1 MKKIILLVLI
11 FINSQ
16 VQAQSN
22 DDQVDGSAIQTQI
35 ISGSFR
41 HWLGLD
47 SVNVNYLFNPKVVT
61 QGLVK
66 LTLHTPT
73 AQPLWLFV
81 SDRSGNK
88 ILEWK
93 PQENVYLHNAQI
105 DLSTLPSGEY
115 QYHICFGK
123 ELSVKRISFIKK

>member
-1 MKKIILLVLI
+1 MKRIILLVLL
-11 FINSQ
+11 FISTQ
-16 VQAQSN
+16 VQAQSS
-22 DDQVDGSAIQTQI
+22 DDQVDGSAIQTQF

-41 HWLGLD
+41 HWLGQD
-47 SVNVNYLFNPKVVT
+47 SVNVNYLFNPKVANK
-61 QGLVK
+61 GLVNV
-66 LTLHTPT
+66 TLHTPT